1 VAEALRDHFHRHA
14 VGEQQGGVG
23 VAEVVQ
29 PDRGEQVLPQRLA
42 GLGDLAGEA
51 AGEPLRVPVGAV
63 EGAELVV

>member
-1 VAEALRDHFHRHA
+1 
-14 VGEQQGGVG
+14 

-29 PDRGEQVLPQRLA
+29 PDRRQLLLPQRLA